1 MSSYSVM
8 IKPASSLCNLRC
20 RYCFY
25 ADVAENRKTPSF
37 GVMRPETAQA
47 VLQNIFSCLKPG
59 DEITFA
65 FQGGE
70 PTMAGLDFFRDFS
83 RLADRRDPKI
93 RVHYALQTNATLLDD
108 AWCEYLRQ
116 YDYLVGVS
124 FDLLPQ
130 IHDSARPD
138 ASGKGTYRA
147 AADALKLLERHR
159 VRYNVLC
166 TLTNLLARH
175 PAAVYKQLLKLDIR
189 YVQFTPCLDSLENDE
204 AAEKPSENVY
214 ALTPQRFASFYT
226 ALFRSW
232 LSDYR
237 AGNYRSVKLFD
248 DLIGLLATGIPSTCD
263 VGGACSPQ
271 FVIESDGSVY
281 PCDFYCTDRYRL
293 GDMTAQTL
301 SELRSGEAMS
311 AFLGRFHAR
320 PRLCGDCRY
329 RQFCGGGCKRMQKE
343 ICCSENGTFCGTR
356 AFLDGCMPDMMR
368 IARLERRALNNF

>member
-130 IHDSARPD
+130 IHDSARP
-138 ASGKGTYRA
+138 
-147 AADALKLLERHR
+147 L
-159 VRYNVLC
+159 
-166 TLTNLLARH
+166 
-175 PAAVYKQLLKLDIR
+175 P
-189 YVQFTPCLDSLENDE
+189 
-204 AAEKPSENVY
+204 EKAP
-214 ALTPQRFASFYT
+214 T
-226 ALFRSW
+226 A
-232 LSDYR
+232 
-237 AGNYRSVKLFD
+237 
-248 DLIGLLATGIPSTCD
+248 P
-263 VGGACSPQ
+263 
-271 FVIESDGSVY
+271 
-281 PCDFYCTDRYRL
+281 
-293 GDMTAQTL
+293 
-301 SELRSGEAMS
+301 
-311 AFLGRFHAR
+311 R
-320 PRLCGDCRY
+320 P
-329 RQFCGGGCKRMQKE
+329 
-343 ICCSENGTFCGTR
+343 TR
-356 AFLDGCMPDMMR
+356 
-368 IARLERRALNNF
+368 